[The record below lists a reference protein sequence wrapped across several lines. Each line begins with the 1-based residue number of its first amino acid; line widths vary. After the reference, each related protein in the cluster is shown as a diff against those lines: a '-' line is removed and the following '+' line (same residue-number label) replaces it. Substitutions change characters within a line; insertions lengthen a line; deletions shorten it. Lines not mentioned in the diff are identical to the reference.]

1 MMHRAPLWVNF
12 FAIAVL
18 AGTCAASP
26 MATTL
31 SPPLPKI
38 DFIGPPDAAAPLVL
52 AIAVLRRINT
62 TLAAGGEP
70 PLTELRRA
78 ERLLESA
85 SFDPRTY
92 EPNSESPT
100 NAHGIIVTG
109 ISLGRFLDQRGYRA
123 DAHRTWGVVVHTAD
137 RAEPAPPSERRAL
150 KLYVDKRY
158 VESFEVFAHW
168 RRSLGLAP
176 DLDIGGSGRAYLSGL
191 EAGSRGQWQVAA
203 EDFHR
208 ALRGPNAA
216 FRDGHLALGEVDD
229 ILGHHRDADAE
240 WLTASALSTNGGEPP
255 YTSVSIDALRLL
267 LHH

>member
-18 AGTCAASP
+18 AATCAASP
-26 MATTL
+26 VATTL

-38 DFIGPPDAAAPLVL
+38 DFIGPPDAVAPLVL

-92 EPNSESPT
+92 EPNAESPT

-168 RRSLGLAP
+168 RAALASHRTCISAVQAVRIYPGSKRGHVASGKLRQKTFTGRYAVRTPPFATAISRSVKWTTFLAT
-176 DLDIGGSGRAYLSGL
+176 IATRT
-191 EAGSRGQWQVAA
+191 
-203 EDFHR
+203 
-208 ALRGPNAA
+208 PN
-216 FRDGHLALGEVDD
+216 G
-229 ILGHHRDADAE
+229 
-240 WLTASALSTNGGEPP
+240 
-255 YTSVSIDALRLL
+255 
-267 LHH
+267 

>member
-18 AGTCAASP
+18 AATCATSP

-38 DFIGPPDAAAPLVL
+38 DFIGPPDAVAPLVL
-52 AIAVLRRINT
+52 AITVLRRINT

-92 EPNSESPT
+92 EPNAESPS

-109 ISLGRFLDQRGYRA
+109 ISLGRFLDQRGYRLGKRRFPTGNQRCI
-123 DAHRTWGVVVHTAD
+123 DSVQDGNRQN
-137 RAEPAPPSERRAL
+137 ERRDRIRRADEINL
-150 KLYVDKRY
+150 RKR
-158 VESFEVFAHW
+158 
-168 RRSLGLAP
+168 RRQCC
-176 DLDIGGSGRAYLSGL
+176 R
-191 EAGSRGQWQVAA
+191 
-203 EDFHR
+203 HR
-208 ALRGPNAA
+208 
-216 FRDGHLALGEVDD
+216 
-229 ILGHHRDADAE
+229 
-240 WLTASALSTNGGEPP
+240 
-255 YTSVSIDALRLL
+255 
-267 LHH
+267 